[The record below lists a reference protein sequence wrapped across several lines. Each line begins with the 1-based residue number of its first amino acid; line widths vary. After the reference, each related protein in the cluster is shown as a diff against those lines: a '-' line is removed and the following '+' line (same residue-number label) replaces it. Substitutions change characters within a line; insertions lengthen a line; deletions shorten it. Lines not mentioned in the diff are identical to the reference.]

1 VADRDKPKAVLLAHK
16 LQELGFSLFATQG
29 TGAALREAGLTVRT
43 VAKLGEGH
51 PNGRDLL
58 RSGEIQLVINTPL
71 GKISHRD
78 DAFIRLSALRRGI
91 PHATT
96 MEGAQALVGAI
107 EALKEGSLSVQA
119 LKNVHSLKALS
130 IATKP
135 SK

>member
-1 VADRDKPKAVLLAHK
+1 MTDRDKPKAVPLAHK
-16 LQELGFSLFATQG
+16 LQELGFSLYATRG
-29 TGAALREAGLTVRT
+29 TGAALRAAGLPVRT

-91 PHATT
+91 PYATT
-96 MEGAQALVGAI
+96 LEGAQALVEAI
-107 EALKEGSLSVQA
+107 EALQEGSLSVQA
-119 LKNVHSLKALS
+119 LRLAHLTFS
-130 IATKP
+130 
-135 SK
+135 